1 MIHEL
6 RNTPPFIDFG
16 FGITQHTVGV
26 GQIATVWLSTL
37 YNQDVYNTGLNANGA
52 VITRVSSFE
61 YEVTYS
67 TPGTYEISLN
77 VGSNTRKISLQSNTI
92 TLTVI

>member
-6 RNTPPFIDFG
+6 RNAQPFIDFG
-16 FGITQHTVGV
+16 LGVTQHTVSI
-26 GQIATVWLSTL
+26 GQIVTVWLSTL
-37 YNQDVYNTGLNANGA
+37 YNQDSYNTGLNANGA
-52 VITRVSSFE
+52 VITRVSPFE

-67 TPGTYEISLN
+67 TPGIYDISLN